1 MENVS
6 RVICIMFRYVEMCSS
21 MSAHPPPF
29 EDPVAER
36 IYLLRMAMGENLTQ
50 AYMARLVGVSQPTW
64 AFWENSYRKPNW
76 EHLSRIRIAT
86 GADHFWVMDG
96 SIKDMPAELLMR
108 IEVARRELARQ
119 TRTKPKKTNRN

>member
-1 MENVS
+1 
-6 RVICIMFRYVEMCSS
+6 MFRYVEVCSP
-21 MSAHPPPF
+21 MSERPPTF

-36 IYLLRMAMGENLTQ
+36 IYLLRKAMGDNLTQ

-76 EHLSRIRIAT
+76 EHLSRIRLAT

-96 SIKDMPAELLMR
+96 SIKDMPPDLLLR
-108 IEVARRELARQ
+108 IEVARRELHRQ
-119 TRTKPKKTNRN
+119 TKPKKTNRN